1 VVIEERKTLFVLP
14 SSSARSLRRKGTN
27 LLAGRALTFR
37 MHPLS
42 WRELGTEAEL
52 ATSLSSGHLP
62 AALAAPDPRAFP
74 KSYVQAYLREEVQQE
89 GFARSVGAF
98 SRFLEAASF
107 SQASLLN
114 VAEAARECA
123 AERKTASGYFQG
135 LEDLPLASTVP
146 VFRRRARRR
155 LAAHSKFYYFD
166 VGLYRALRPAGP
178 LDRPE
183 EIEGACLESLV
194 YQEIRALNDYLGF
207 AYELFFWRTAT
218 GAEVDFVAY
227 GESGILAI
235 EVKRSRR
242 LAKTDLAGMSLF
254 RSDYPSPRCV
264 VLYGG
269 ERHQY
274 QEGIELIPLKEG
286 LQDLAE
292 TLRDP
297 SPAR

>member
-1 VVIEERKTLFVLP
+1 MR
-14 SSSARSLRRKGTN
+14 
-27 LLAGRALTFR
+27 GRAENCKRILPGSR
-37 MHPLS
+37 RPASRLDGPRLS
-42 WRELGTEAEL
+42 PPGQ
-52 ATSLSSGHLP
+52 TSPG
-62 AALAAPDPRAFP
+62 
-74 KSYVQAYLREEVQQE
+74 
-89 GFARSVGAF
+89 
-98 SRFLEAASF
+98 
-107 SQASLLN
+107 
-114 VAEAARECA
+114 
-123 AERKTASGYFQG
+123 
-135 LEDLPLASTVP
+135 
-146 VFRRRARRR
+146 
-155 LAAHSKFYYFD
+155 
-166 VGLYRALRPAGP
+166 RALRPAGP